1 MDPGSASGSDSSV
14 TFYALGGLWRIQL
27 VRERTV
33 VEAQAE
39 VTPVGRAET
48 QEKGRNA
55 PNSSSSYINSK
66 DGEFG

>member
-1 MDPGSASGSDSSV
+1 MDPGSASGSDSSG
-14 TFYALGGLWRIQL
+14 TFYALVGLWRIQL

-48 QEKGRNA
+48 Q
-55 PNSSSSYINSK
+55 
-66 DGEFG
+66 GERQKCPQPQHFIYK